1 MEPVDLFYSYAHED
15 ETLRDELD
23 GHLALLRRKGVIR
36 PWHDRGIVP
45 GQQWDKEIDA
55 QLASADLILL
65 LVSMDFLN
73 SDYIWGKELATAI
86 DRADRGDASV
96 VPVLL
101 RAVDIEDAPFAKLQ
115 GLPTDLRPVT
125 SWPNRDEAWTDVAKG
140 IRRTVEAIQQRWAS
154 APPPA
159 PAAPSAPRS
168 SDFGTAT
175 ATASAAPPDDATTVA
190 GAARSLR
197 SVQRDSMQEART
209 DGLVQRMI
217 GSFANELSVAA
228 RMRGVAD
235 IGSAEAEDMAAALI
249 DMPEQKRVLWVDDK
263 PEANHHEVAALAKL
277 QIEVVAVH
285 STDDALARLD
295 TDNEGFDLVL
305 SDWSRPEALDGALPG
320 ETRCCAPAPSA
331 RPSRRENCS
340 RWSGPRCNLHERQ
353 APHRLSERARRAL
366 RAVREGEPSELAR
379 FDPVCRHRSA
389 TAADAEHIAQAVRSH
404 WEVENRLHCCLDVQF
419 NEDQSLDGSFRRR
432 AGIGCCPG

>member
-15 ETLRDELD
+15 EKLRDELD

-45 GQQWDKEIDA
+45 GQKWDEAIDT
-55 QLASADLILL
+55 QLTSAALILL
-65 LVSMDFLN
+65 LVSMDFMN

-86 DRADRGDASV
+86 ARAERGDASV

-140 IRRTVEAIQQRWAS
+140 IRRTVEGIQQRWAS
-154 APPPA
+154 APPSAPSSA

-168 SDFGTAT
+168 SGFGTAR
-175 ATASAAPPDDATTVA
+175 ATAPMPADTLGRKNATRAAPRMAADAA
-190 GAARSLR
+190 QDARADSLVR
-197 SVQRDSMQEART
+197 
-209 DGLVQRMI
+209 RMI
-217 GSFANELSVAA
+217 GGFTNELSVAA
-228 RMRGVAD
+228 RMRGVED

-263 PEANHHEVAALAKL
+263 PDANRHEVAALAKL
-277 QIEVVAVH
+277 QIEVVGAH

-295 TDNEGFDLVL
+295 ADEEGFDLVL
-305 SDWSRPEALDGALPG
+305 SDWSRPEALDGA
-320 ETRCCAPAPSA
+320 PSA
-331 RPSRRENCS
+331 GLKLLRALASRPRRLPVIVYHGEFD
-340 RWSGPRCNLHERQ
+340 
-353 APHRLSERARRAL
+353 AARRATRRDMLL
-366 RAVREGEPSELAR
+366 RAGAFGEAVSPGELLALVRTALQ
-379 FDPVCRHRSA
+379 SA
-389 TAADAEHIAQAVRSH
+389 
-404 WEVENRLHCCLDVQF
+404 
-419 NEDQSLDGSFRRR
+419 
-432 AGIGCCPG
+432 

>member
-1 MEPVDLFYSYAHED
+1 MDPVDLFYSYAHED
-15 ETLRDELD
+15 EKLRDELD

-45 GQQWDKEIDA
+45 GQKWDEAIDA
-55 QLASADLILL
+55 QLSSADLILL

-73 SDYIWGKELATAI
+73 SDYIWGKELATALA
-86 DRADRGDASV
+86 RAERGDASV

-140 IRRTVEAIQQRWAS
+140 IRRAVEAIQQRWAS
-154 APPPA
+154 TPPAAPA

-175 ATASAAPPDDATTVA
+175 ATATAAPPDDATAVA
-190 GAARSLR
+190 GATRSLR
-197 SVQRDSMQEART
+197 GVQRDSMQDART
-209 DGLVQRMI
+209 DALVRRMCA
-217 GSFANELSVAA
+217 GFANELSVAA

-235 IGSAEAEDMAAALI
+235 VDSAEAEDLAAALI

-263 PEANHHEVAALAKL
+263 HEANRHEVAALAKL
-277 QIEVVAVH
+277 QIEVVSAD

-295 TDNEGFDLVL
+295 TDEEGFDLVL
-305 SDWSRPEALDGALPG
+305 SDWSRPEALDGAPSAGLKLLRALAARPRRLPVIFYHGEFDADRRATRRDTLLRAGAFGEAVSPG
-320 ETRCCAPAPSA
+320 ELLAQVRTALQSA
-331 RPSRRENCS
+331 
-340 RWSGPRCNLHERQ
+340 
-353 APHRLSERARRAL
+353 
-366 RAVREGEPSELAR
+366 
-379 FDPVCRHRSA
+379 
-389 TAADAEHIAQAVRSH
+389 
-404 WEVENRLHCCLDVQF
+404 
-419 NEDQSLDGSFRRR
+419 
-432 AGIGCCPG
+432 

>member
-154 APPPA
+154 TPPAAHPAPP
-159 PAAPSAPRS
+159 PAAPSAPGS
-168 SDFGTAT
+168 SDFGSTTAEAVAEAAEVAPDIT
-175 ATASAAPPDDATTVA
+175 GAAHDVRSVRIEAAPD
-190 GAARSLR
+190 
-197 SVQRDSMQEART
+197 ART
-209 DGLVQRMI
+209 DALVRRMCA
-217 GSFANELSVAA
+217 GFADELAVAA
-228 RMRGVAD
+228 RMRGVAEM
-235 IGSAEAEDMAAALI
+235 GSAEAVDMAAALI
-249 DMPEQKRVLWVDDK
+249 DMPEQKRVLWMDDK
-263 PEANHHEVAALAKL
+263 PGGNRHEVAALAKL

-285 STDDALARLD
+285 STEEALARLD
-295 TDNEGFDLVL
+295 TDEEGFDLVL
-305 SDWSRPEALDGALPG
+305 SDWDRPEALEG
-320 ETRCCAPAPSA
+320 APSA
-331 RPSRRENCS
+331 GLKLLRALAARPRRLPVIFYH
-340 RWSGPRCNLHERQ
+340 GAFDP
-353 APHRLSERARRAL
+353 ARRSTRRDLLL
-366 RAVREGEPSELAR
+366 RAGAFGEAVSPGELLALVRTALQ
-379 FDPVCRHRSA
+379 SA
-389 TAADAEHIAQAVRSH
+389 
-404 WEVENRLHCCLDVQF
+404 
-419 NEDQSLDGSFRRR
+419 
-432 AGIGCCPG
+432 

>member
-15 ETLRDELD
+15 EPLRDELD

-154 APPPA
+154 TPPPPPPA
-159 PAAPSAPRS
+159 PSAPSAPS
-168 SDFGTAT
+168 ASDFGTAT
-175 ATASAAPPDDATTVA
+175 ATAAPPDEARAAA

-197 SVQRDSMQEART
+197 GVQLDAMQEART
-209 DGLVQRMI
+209 DALVQRMI

-305 SDWSRPEALDGALPG
+305 SDWSRPEALDGAPSAGLKLLRALAAGPRRLPVIFYHGEFDAERRVARRDTLLRAGAFGEAVTPG
-320 ETRCCAPAPSA
+320 ELLAQVRTALQSA
-331 RPSRRENCS
+331 
-340 RWSGPRCNLHERQ
+340 
-353 APHRLSERARRAL
+353 
-366 RAVREGEPSELAR
+366 
-379 FDPVCRHRSA
+379 
-389 TAADAEHIAQAVRSH
+389 
-404 WEVENRLHCCLDVQF
+404 
-419 NEDQSLDGSFRRR
+419 
-432 AGIGCCPG
+432 

>member
-15 ETLRDELD
+15 EPLRDELD

-45 GQQWDKEIDA
+45 GQQWDEAIDA
-55 QLASADLILL
+55 QLTRADLILL
-65 LVSMDFLN
+65 LVSKDFLN
-73 SDYIWGKELATAI
+73 SDYIWGKELAVAI
-86 DRADRGDASV
+86 ARAERGDASV

-140 IRRTVEAIQQRWAS
+140 IRRTVEGIQKRWAS
-154 APPPA
+154 APPPPA
-159 PAAPSAPRS
+159 PAPSAPGA

-175 ATASAAPPDDATTVA
+175 ATAAPPEEARAAA

-197 SVQRDSMQEART
+197 GVQLDAMQEART

-235 IGSAEAEDMAAALI
+235 IDSAEAEDMAAALI

-263 PEANHHEVAALAKL
+263 PEANRHEVAALAKL

-295 TDNEGFDLVL
+295 TDEEGFDLVL
-305 SDWSRPEALDGALPG
+305 SDWSRPEALDGAPSAGLKLLRALAARPRRLPVIFYHGEFDADRRAARRDMLLRAGAFGEAVTPG
-320 ETRCCAPAPSA
+320 ELLAQVRTALQSA
-331 RPSRRENCS
+331 
-340 RWSGPRCNLHERQ
+340 
-353 APHRLSERARRAL
+353 
-366 RAVREGEPSELAR
+366 
-379 FDPVCRHRSA
+379 
-389 TAADAEHIAQAVRSH
+389 
-404 WEVENRLHCCLDVQF
+404 
-419 NEDQSLDGSFRRR
+419 
-432 AGIGCCPG
+432 

>member
-140 IRRTVEAIQQRWAS
+140 IRRTVEGIQKRWAS
-154 APPPA
+154 APPPPA
-159 PAAPSAPRS
+159 PAPSAPGA

-175 ATASAAPPDDATTVA
+175 ATAAPPEEARAAA

-197 SVQRDSMQEART
+197 GVQLDAMQEART

-235 IGSAEAEDMAAALI
+235 IDSAEAEDMAAALI

-263 PEANHHEVAALAKL
+263 PEANRHEVAALAKL
-277 QIEVVAVH
+277 QIEVVGVH

-295 TDNEGFDLVL
+295 SDEEGFDLVL
-305 SDWSRPEALDGALPG
+305 SDWSRPEALDGAPSAGLKLLRALAARPRRLPVIFYHGEFDADRRAARRDMLLRAGAFGEAVTPG
-320 ETRCCAPAPSA
+320 ELLAQVRTALQSA
-331 RPSRRENCS
+331 
-340 RWSGPRCNLHERQ
+340 
-353 APHRLSERARRAL
+353 
-366 RAVREGEPSELAR
+366 
-379 FDPVCRHRSA
+379 
-389 TAADAEHIAQAVRSH
+389 
-404 WEVENRLHCCLDVQF
+404 
-419 NEDQSLDGSFRRR
+419 
-432 AGIGCCPG
+432 